1 MPGRTGCLISF
12 RCYNCAMTERVVTIG
27 VNPQVMREVAAY
39 KRMGDPIN
47 EEMVQTTVEDVVD
60 ELHFLGA
67 IDKKEDVVKV
77 VFVEDK
83 NVPVDST
90 SRIVT
95 VGTPVMDE
103 YGETEIGVS
112 EQIYTFDFDI
122 DLGN

>member
-1 MPGRTGCLISF
+1 
-12 RCYNCAMTERVVTIG
+12 MTERVVTIG